1 MQLYFI
7 RHAQSTN
14 NALYES
20 TGSSYG
26 RNEDPELTELGIK
39 QSNALAEF
47 LQTGNPNGGTRKGQE
62 APKGFGLSHLY
73 TSLMRRAVQ
82 TGWIVSQQLGV
93 PLIAWKDLHEEGGI
107 FQDDVQTG
115 ESIGLP
121 GRPRRYFE
129 TRYSGIFLPDELD
142 ENGWWNRPRENTEEA
157 MQRAQRVMKN
167 LIQRHGDT
175 RDRVAFVSHGGFY
188 NLFVLSLLGLPL
200 SVELW
205 FTMNNAAVSRFDLF
219 EGKVNPVYTNRMDFL
234 PEDLIS

>member
-14 NALYES
+14 NALYVS

-26 RNEDPELTELGIK
+26 RDEDPELTELGIK
-39 QSNALAEF
+39 QANELAEF
-47 LQTGNPNGGTRKGQE
+47 LKKGNPNGGARQEQE
-62 APKGFGLSHLY
+62 ASKGFGLTHLY
-73 TSLMRRAVQ
+73 SSLMRRAVQ
-82 TGWIVSQQLGV
+82 TGWILAKQLDIS
-93 PLIAWKDLHEEGGI
+93 LIAWKDLHEEGGI
-107 FQDDVQTG
+107 FRDDDATG

-129 TRYSGIFLPDELD
+129 TRYSGILLPDELD
-142 ENGWWNRPRENTEEA
+142 ENGWWNHPRESTEEA
-157 MQRAQRVMKN
+157 MERAQRVLKI
-167 LIQRHGDT
+167 LIERHGES

-188 NLFVLSLLGLPL
+188 NLFVFSLLGLPF

-234 PEDLIS
+234 PQDLIT

>member
-39 QSNALAEF
+39 QASALAEF
-47 LQTGNPNGGTRKGQE
+47 LLTGNPNGGAHKEQE
-62 APKGFGLSHLY
+62 ASKGFGLTHLY
-73 TSLMRRAVQ
+73 SSLMRRAVQ
-82 TGWIVSQQLGV
+82 TGWIVAKQLGIS
-93 PLIAWKDLHEEGGI
+93 LIAWKELHEEGGI
-107 FQDDVQTG
+107 FLDDDSTG

-129 TRYSGIFLPDELD
+129 TRYSGIILPDELG
-142 ENGWWNRPRENTEEA
+142 ENGWWDRPRESTEEA
-157 MQRAQRVMKN
+157 MKRAQLVLKN
-167 LIQRHGDT
+167 LIRQHGGT
-175 RDRVAFVSHGGFY
+175 RDRVAIVSHGGFY
-188 NLFVLSLLGLPL
+188 NLFLFNLLGLPL

-205 FTMNNAAVSRFDLF
+205 FTMNNAAVSRFDLH
-219 EGKVNPVYTNRMDFL
+219 EGRVNPVYTNRIDFL
-234 PEDLIS
+234 PEELIS